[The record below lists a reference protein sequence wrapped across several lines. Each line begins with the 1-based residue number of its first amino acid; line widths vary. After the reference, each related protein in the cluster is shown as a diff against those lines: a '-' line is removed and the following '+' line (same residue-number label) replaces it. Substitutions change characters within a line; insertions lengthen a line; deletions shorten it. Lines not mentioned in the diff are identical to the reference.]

1 MKVAFSVNGEAV
13 ELEARPDETLLEV
26 LRRELDLRSVR
37 LTCGVG
43 VCGTCTALVD
53 GEPISTCLLLA
64 PLAEGRHVTTAEGLM
79 ADDPV
84 QRAFVEAHAFQC
96 GYCTPAMI
104 LTAKRLLEENPRPT
118 RDEIKLAMSG
128 NLCRC
133 GSYVK
138 IVEAIERAAA

>member
-1 MKVAFSVNGEAV
+1 MKVACRVNGKAV
-13 ELEARPDETLLEV
+13 AVEARPDETLLEV
-26 LRRELDLRSVR
+26 LRRELDLWSVR

-64 PLAEGRHVTTAEGLM
+64 PLAEGRDVTTAEGLT

-84 QRAFVEAHAFQC
+84 GRAFVEVHAFQC
-96 GYCTPAMI
+96 GYCTPGMV
-104 LTAKRLLEENPRPT
+104 LTAKRLLEEKPRPT